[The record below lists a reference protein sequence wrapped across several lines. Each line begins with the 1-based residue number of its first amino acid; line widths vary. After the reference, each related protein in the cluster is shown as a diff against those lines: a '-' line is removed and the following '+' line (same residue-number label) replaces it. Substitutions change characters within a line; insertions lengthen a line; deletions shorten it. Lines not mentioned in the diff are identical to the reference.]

1 MHPVTPVRTYV
12 LIWAVLTI
20 LTFGTFYVST
30 INLGAFNIV
39 VALGIAAFK
48 MSLVIWFFMHVRTDN
63 PLTKLFV
70 FAGFFWMAILLALIL
85 IVLAIRRLPFDRR
98 DAPSDTD

>member
-12 LIWAVLTI
+12 LIWLTLTI
-20 LTFGTFYVST
+20 LTFVTYYVAQ
-30 INLGAFNIV
+30 IDLGPLNVV

-48 MSLVIWFFMHVRTDN
+48 MTLVIWFFMHVRTDN

-70 FAGFFWMAILLALIL
+70 FAGFFWMAILLALTL
-85 IVLAIRRLPFDRR
+85 GDYFSRGWMPLGKFW
-98 DAPSDTD
+98 

>member
-12 LIWAVLTI
+12 LIWLTLTI
-20 LTFGTFYVST
+20 LTFVTFRVAQ
-30 INLGAFNIV
+30 IDLGPFNVV

-48 MSLVIWFFMHVRTDN
+48 MTLVIWFFMHVRTDN

-70 FAGFFWMAILLALIL
+70 FAGFFWMAILLVFTLGDYFS
-85 IVLAIRRLPFDRR
+85 RNWMPGGKFW
-98 DAPSDTD
+98 

>member
-1 MHPVTPVRTYV
+1 MSTQPVTPVRTYV
-12 LIWAVLTI
+12 LVWLTLTI
-20 LTFGTFYVST
+20 LTFVTFYVAQ
-30 INLGAFNIV
+30 IPLGPFNIV

-70 FAGFFWMAILLALIL
+70 FAGFFWMAILIALTL
-85 IVLAIRRLPFDRR
+85 GDYFSRAWMPLGRFW
-98 DAPSDTD
+98 

>member
-12 LIWAVLTI
+12 LIWLTLTI
-20 LTFGTFYVST
+20 LTFVTFYVST

-39 VALGIAAFK
+39 VALGIAAIK

-70 FAGFFWMAILLALIL
+70 FAGFFWIAILLVMTLGDYFS
-85 IVLAIRRLPFDRR
+85 RTWMPGGKFW
-98 DAPSDTD
+98 

>member
-12 LIWAVLTI
+12 IIWLALSI
-20 LTFGTFYVST
+20 LTVVTFEVSKA
-30 INLGAFNIV
+30 NLGPLNVV

-70 FAGFFWMAILLALIL
+70 FAGFFWMAILLSLTLGDYFSRAWMPLGK
-85 IVLAIRRLPFDRR
+85 FW
-98 DAPSDTD
+98 

>member
-12 LIWAVLTI
+12 LIWLTLTI
-20 LTFGTFYVST
+20 LTFVTFYVST
-30 INLGAFNIV
+30 INLGPLNVV

-48 MSLVIWFFMHVRTDN
+48 MSLVIWFFMHVKTDN

-70 FAGFFWMAILLALIL
+70 FAGFFWIAILLALTL
-85 IVLAIRRLPFDRR
+85 GDYYSRSWMPLGKFW
-98 DAPSDTD
+98 

>member
-12 LIWAVLTI
+12 LIWLTLTI
-20 LTFGTFYVST
+20 MTFVTFYVST
-30 INLGAFNIV
+30 KDLGPWNIV
-39 VALGIAAFK
+39 VALAIAAFK

-70 FAGFFWMAILLALIL
+70 FAGFFWMAILLALTL
-85 IVLAIRRLPFDRR
+85 GDYFSRTWMPGGK
-98 DAPSDTD
+98 SW